1 MPNGKK
7 VLHALVD
14 RDMKQADL
22 ARRSGLS
29 PEHVSDI
36 IRNDKNVRES
46 TLKRICKAIGCSA
59 EEIW

>member
-46 TLKRICKAIGCSA
+46 TLKRICKAIGCKA